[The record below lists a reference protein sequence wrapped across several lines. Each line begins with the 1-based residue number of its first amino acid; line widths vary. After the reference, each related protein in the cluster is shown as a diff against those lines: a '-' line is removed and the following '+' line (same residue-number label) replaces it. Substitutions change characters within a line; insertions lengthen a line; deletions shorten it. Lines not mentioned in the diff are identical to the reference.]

1 MNANDGVLFILSK
14 LMNCYY
20 DISQKWQLQI
30 MYLRKLEIENIA
42 NATNC
47 IINFNLHIAQKYC
60 ILNSKAVRFNLNLSH
75 LDLRMIARH
84 YFF

>member
-1 MNANDGVLFILSK
+1 MKCCLEKSK
-14 LMNCYY
+14 SLQY
-20 DISQKWQLQI
+20 KTKRQLQI

-42 NATNC
+42 TATNC
-47 IINFNLHIAQKYC
+47 IINFNLHIVQKYC
-60 ILNSKAVRFNLNLSH
+60 ILNSKAVRFNLNLRH